1 MRENIKKIVK
11 SPEEVL
17 ENVKKYF
24 TKDRKFVFLLSFIL
38 GIITHF
44 ILLSNLI
51 FSQDGLLNGI
61 HYTAGNYEASLG
73 RWGINIFD
81 SIRNN
86 IAFPFITT
94 MISIIILGFVNILL
108 IDLFEIKGKIFQ
120 ILTIFA
126 LVVSPSLCMT
136 LLYVYT
142 ADVYFYSLFF
152 SVLTVYS
159 MYKIKNK
166 KIAFFIGMISFV
178 LMLATY
184 QSYMG
189 VTVGLIIMLEIKNL
203 LTDKSCLN
211 TLIDLLKKLIILAV
225 YVVIY
230 YIITLLILKINNLT
244 MSTYG
249 GLNGIGIV
257 SIFSSLNLSVKNAYL
272 AFIKYFFAD
281 GVILNRTW
289 NRHNLYIYFFII
301 YALIMLILF
310 LKGIHKKG
318 KKEFISKFIFACIL
332 IFILPIALNLV
343 VIAAPGNEIYYLT
356 STQMT
361 LIFPFVFII
370 VQLLDENEIFAKILK
385 WGITI
390 ITIIILMTY
399 FLSIIVTYETTELS
413 YNQAKNIVERVV
425 LRMED
430 CPGYHAGMKNL
441 FAGIIDDVNFPKT
454 MDIYNY
460 TVANS
465 LRASLFHATY
475 WGHEATWRN
484 FYNLFLG
491 MNIEYC
497 NDYEYFTIINSDEFK
512 EMDIFPGKNSVK
524 IINDIMVV
532 KFTDNPE
539 NPPLSQTLLDYGIII
554 E

>member
-189 VTVGLIIMLEIKNL
+189 VTVGLIVMLEIKNL

-413 YNQAKNIVERVV
+413 YNQAKNIAERVV

>member
-1 MRENIKKIVK
+1 
-11 SPEEVL
+11 
-17 ENVKKYF
+17 
-24 TKDRKFVFLLSFIL
+24 
-38 GIITHF
+38 
-44 ILLSNLI
+44 
-51 FSQDGLLNGI
+51 
-61 HYTAGNYEASLG
+61 
-73 RWGINIFD
+73 
-81 SIRNN
+81 
-86 IAFPFITT
+86 
-94 MISIIILGFVNILL
+94 
-108 IDLFEIKGKIFQ
+108 
-120 ILTIFA
+120 
-126 LVVSPSLCMT
+126 
-136 LLYVYT
+136 
-142 ADVYFYSLFF
+142 
-152 SVLTVYS
+152 
-159 MYKIKNK
+159 
-166 KIAFFIGMISFV
+166 
-178 LMLATY
+178 
-184 QSYMG
+184 
-189 VTVGLIIMLEIKNL
+189 
-203 LTDKSCLN
+203 
-211 TLIDLLKKLIILAV
+211 
-225 YVVIY
+225 
-230 YIITLLILKINNLT
+230 
-244 MSTYG
+244 
-249 GLNGIGIV
+249 
-257 SIFSSLNLSVKNAYL
+257 
-272 AFIKYFFAD
+272 
-281 GVILNRTW
+281 
-289 NRHNLYIYFFII
+289 
-301 YALIMLILF
+301 
-310 LKGIHKKG
+310 
-318 KKEFISKFIFACIL
+318 
-332 IFILPIALNLV
+332 
-343 VIAAPGNEIYYLT
+343 
-356 STQMT
+356 MT

>member
-189 VTVGLIIMLEIKNL
+189 VTVGLIVMLEIKNL